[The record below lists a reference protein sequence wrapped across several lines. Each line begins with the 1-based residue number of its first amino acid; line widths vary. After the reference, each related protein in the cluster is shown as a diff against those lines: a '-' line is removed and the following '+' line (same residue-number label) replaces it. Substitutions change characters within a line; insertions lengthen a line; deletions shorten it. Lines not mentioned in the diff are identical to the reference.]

1 MFKKTFTAAVAA
13 LTLSAATLAPTS
25 QAQAGNLG
33 KVVAIGILGT
43 AVAAIAGAASSRA
56 QENEYRSDYR
66 PVRGGYDGGFRQVRG
81 GYEGG
86 YGGCGFRNSPIFDE
100 DGIRI
105 GSRRVPAC

>member
-1 MFKKTFTAAVAA
+1 MFKKSLTAAVAA

-56 QENEYRSDYR
+56 QENEYRSDY
-66 PVRGGYDGGFRQVRG
+66 DGGFRQVRG